1 MGEIKFEKAI
11 QRLEKIVDDLE
22 KGEMDIDKSLEIFEE
37 GIKMSRVCSKKL
49 NEAEAK
55 IEKLTKDQKGELV
68 TELFPVEDENDQL
81 PWILVPPPE
90 VSPIVFC
97 KKVSKKFMQ
106 SMLGMGNWIG
116 N

>member
-22 KGEMDIDKSLEIFEE
+22 KGELDIDKSLEIFEE

-55 IEKLTKDQKGELV
+55 IEKLTKNQEGELA
-68 TELFPVEDENDQL
+68 TELFPVEDEDDA
-81 PWILVPPPE
+81 
-90 VSPIVFC
+90 
-97 KKVSKKFMQ
+97 KD
-106 SMLGMGNWIG
+106 
-116 N
+116 

>member
-22 KGEMDIDKSLEIFEE
+22 KGEMDIDKSLVIFEE

-68 TELFPVEDENDQL
+68 TELFPVEEENDQ
-81 PWILVPPPE
+81 
-90 VSPIVFC
+90 
-97 KKVSKKFMQ
+97 
-106 SMLGMGNWIG
+106 
-116 N
+116 

>member
-68 TELFPVEDENDQL
+68 TELFPVEDENDR
-81 PWILVPPPE
+81 
-90 VSPIVFC
+90 
-97 KKVSKKFMQ
+97 
-106 SMLGMGNWIG
+106 
-116 N
+116 

>member
-55 IEKLTKDQKGELV
+55 IEKLTKDQKGGLI
-68 TELFPVEDENDQL
+68 TELFPVEEENDQ
-81 PWILVPPPE
+81 
-90 VSPIVFC
+90 
-97 KKVSKKFMQ
+97 
-106 SMLGMGNWIG
+106 
-116 N
+116 